1 MNSAIPEELQSTLVE
16 LEDRLKL
23 RYRDIASNPL
33 VYFLQELSVSRRA
46 SPISVRG
53 LFEYSGEIGL
63 LTNRT
68 ASIFRDHSVDR
79 ITLDS
84 VLTNFHK
91 LQAHEERLNAAISAE
106 RKTLPAGAKRR
117 TLDELQSERRA
128 KLEVIYRLLARVSPA
143 SQKVEEHYLKSVL
156 FRKGQAGMQEVYTLI
171 EQLPELTE
179 ARNEVFLRPSQE
191 AFENYL
197 RHAELAPTLRDVKEL
212 FNGDVGLTQADW
224 QDYSAGLE
232 KLQDEL
238 HVAVLVNG
246 V

>member
-16 LEDRLKL
+16 LADTL
-23 RYRDIASNPL
+23 RYRYSDISANPL
-33 VYFLQELSVSRRA
+33 VYLLLTLDSNKQFASVSG
-46 SPISVRG
+46 RG
-53 LFEYSGEIGL
+53 LFAYSGAVGRL
-63 LTNRT
+63 VNRT
-68 ASIFRDHSVDR
+68 TSILRDPSTDR
-79 ITLDS
+79 VTLES
-84 VLTNFHK
+84 ALANLK
-91 LQAHEERLNAAISAE
+91 RLQAYEEQLNTAIDAE
-106 RKTLPAGAKRR
+106 AKSLPEGVKRQI
-117 TLDELQSERRA
+117 LLSLQSERRA

-191 AFENYL
+191 AFEKYL